1 MRGRLIGEMRKRLC
15 LVALALLAPAA
26 PALAQIIFATTTPG
40 SVTVAT
46 ASSFVPILA
55 QNTHRKAFLVENPNG
70 SGVIVYVFLGGG
82 GNCRG
87 ATTANSFD
95 LAGGQALFSSGA
107 VIESDPICVSA
118 NSNGAL
124 VKFAEG
130 N

>member
-1 MRGRLIGEMRKRLC
+1 MRRIASLLCCRLWLA
-15 LVALALLAPAA
+15 VFALLAPAA
-26 PALAQIIFATTTPG
+26 PGLAQVIFATTSPA

-46 ASSFVPILA
+46 ADSFVPILA
-55 QNTHRKAFLVENPNG
+55 QNTHRKAFMVENPNG
-70 SGVIVYVFLGGG
+70 SGVIVYVYLGGG

-95 LAGGQALFSSGA
+95 LAAGQALFSSGA

-124 VKFAEG
+124 VKYAEG